1 MAVFLACS
9 FISVYQLKINLSC
22 KHNDN
27 NDNNKNISNYNNK
40 KDGIPSVFLIII
52 VTNVFRWEDV
62 ELPNGEEVSEAGSG
76 EYKHLGVVELDIIIC
91 RKVKKSKRIILK
103 NNIFTDEK

>member
-1 MAVFLACS
+1 MIIMIIIKILVTIIIRKTEFL
-9 FISVYQLKINLSC
+9 
-22 KHNDN
+22 
-27 NDNNKNISNYNNK
+27 
-40 KDGIPSVFLIII
+40 LIII

-62 ELPNGEEVSEAGSG
+62 ELPNGEKVSEADSG